1 MRRLGPAEAA
11 AALATHPLLRGGLP
25 EGYSLPRFGEGAVE
39 IALDMAPPD
48 LLARHGVILE
58 GRAAARDRLLLGGG
72 PAASL
77 RIVFGAA
84 ARGDSLFALDD
95 AAPGSQFKLKIT
107 GGGHVFA
114 VAGGTGRHNFQ
125 VSLRTGEA
133 LFLLG
138 RDSSTNGGNAMVE
151 GPGRRM
157 LVGDDAMF
165 AVGVQLRNADSHG
178 IVDLATGEQVNLPE
192 DVLVGPH
199 VWLAAGAS
207 VMKGVTVGRGA
218 IVAAQAMVTRDVPPC
233 SLVAGI
239 PARVMRE
246 GVSWTRQSRPDAKR
260 VAALRDSLG
269 WSGTA
274 PGHGEGG

>member
-1 MRRLGPAEAA
+1 MMRLDPAA
-11 AALATHPLLRGGLP
+11 ATAAFAAHPLLRNGLP
-25 EGYSLPRFGEGAVE
+25 EGYSPPAFAGGAVE
-39 IALDMAPPD
+39 IALDAASPSV
-48 LLARHGVILE
+48 LAGHGVVVE
-58 GRAAARDRLLLGGG
+58 GRPSAGDRLLLGGA
-72 PAASL
+72 PPASL

-84 ARGDSLFALDD
+84 ARGGSLFALDD
-95 AAPGSQFKLKIT
+95 LAPGSQFKLKIT
-107 GGGHVFA
+107 GGGHLFA
-114 VAGGTGRHNFQ
+114 VAGGSGRHNLQ

-138 RDSSTNGGNAMVE
+138 RDSSTNGGNAMAE
-151 GPGRRM
+151 GPGTRM

-165 AVGVQLRNADSHG
+165 AAGVQLRNADSHG

-199 VWLAAGAS
+199 VWLATGAS

-239 PARVMRE
+239 PARVLRE
-246 GVSWTRQSRPDAKR
+246 GVSWTRQSRPDARR

-269 WSGTA
+269 WPDG
-274 PGHGEGG
+274 